1 MMRVLEEL
9 PLSDIVYYRI
19 GGKAKKV
26 FEVSSLDEVKEALA
40 QCQKEHINDLLVIGI
55 GSNIVVPDEGFSG
68 AIIKMVGRGTS
79 FEISGAQ
86 IKAFAGETL
95 DSLIKESLSSSLV
108 GLEWAGGLPSSI
120 GGAVRGNA
128 GAFGHETKD
137 TFFQAE
143 AIDMTDPELAVRV
156 YSKSE
161 SNFSYR
167 DSFFKHHPNL
177 LIVSAIFELKEGSV
191 EAIKKAE
198 EVYKGNINYRETHHP
213 MEYPSCGSVFKNI
226 IEKEK
231 VDKILSVWPDV
242 KELSDNKW
250 HHKISMGYVINRLGF
265 SGKKIGG
272 AMVSH
277 KHTNY
282 IVNIDN
288 AKATDVKGLIHE
300 IQSKFFETFGFEP
313 EPEVILL

>member
-1 MMRVLEEL
+1 MRVLEDF

-26 FEVSSLDEVKEALA
+26 FEVNSLAEVRDALTL
-40 QCQKEHINDLLVIGI
+40 CRDEHITDLLIIGI
-55 GSNIVVPDEGFSG
+55 GSNVVVPDEGFSG
-68 AIIKMVGRGTS
+68 AVIKMVGNGES
-79 FEISGAQ
+79 FEISGNKV
-86 IKAFAGETL
+86 KAFAGETL

-108 GLEWAGGLPSSI
+108 GLEWAGGLPSSL

-128 GAFGHETKD
+128 GAFGHEAKD
-137 TFFQAE
+137 TFLELE
-143 AIDMTDPELAVRV
+143 AIDTTDPDLKVKV
-156 YSKSE
+156 YSKTE

-167 DSFFKHHPNL
+167 DSFFKKYPNL
-177 LIVSAIFELKEGSV
+177 LIVSVTFQLREGSIEEV
-191 EAIKKAE
+191 SKAE
-198 EVYKGNINYRETHHP
+198 EVYKENIEYRETHHP

-226 IEKEK
+226 TEKEK
-231 VDKILSVWPDV
+231 VEKILAIWPDV
-242 KELSDNKW
+242 KEVSVSKW

-282 IVNIDN
+282 IVNIDQ
-288 AKATDVKGLIHE
+288 AKASDVKGLITE
-300 IQSKFFETFGFEP
+300 IQSKFADTFGFVP

>member
-1 MMRVLEEL
+1 MRILEDF

-26 FEVSSLDEVKEALA
+26 FEVSSVDEVRDALKI
-40 QCQKEHINDLLVIGI
+40 CHKEHITDLLVIGI
-55 GSNIVVPDEGFSG
+55 GSNIVIPDEGFCG
-68 AIIKMVGRGTS
+68 AVIKMIGAGES
-79 FEISGAQ
+79 FEISGKK

-95 DSLIKESLSSSLV
+95 DSLIKESLSSSLI
-108 GLEWAGGLPSSI
+108 GLEWAGGLPSSL

-128 GAFGHETKD
+128 GAFGHEAKD
-137 TFFQAE
+137 TFFELE
-143 AIDMTDPELAVRV
+143 AIDSTDPNLTVKV
-156 YSKSE
+156 YSKPE

-167 DSFFKHHPNL
+167 DSFFKNHPNL
-177 LIVSAIFELKEGSV
+177 LIVSVTFELKEGSIEEV
-191 EAIKKAE
+191 SKAE
-198 EVYKGNINYRETHHP
+198 EVYKENIEYRDKHHP

-226 IEKEK
+226 TEKEK
-231 VDKILSVWPDV
+231 VDKILAIWPDV
-242 KELSDNKW
+242 QEISESKW

-282 IVNIDN
+282 IVNFDQ
-288 AKATDVKGLIHE
+288 AKATDVKGLITE
-300 IQSKFFETFGFEP
+300 IQNEFANTFGFVP